1 MKAFLFLFLFPL
13 IAFGQSENVLG
24 GQYEPMRGKYVP
36 PTTSKKQ
43 QEYDFNRSIATFS
56 FAFMGGVIR
65 DDSERARMVKWG
77 VLVGTTV
84 SIGWGKKRSKKAVW
98 RDLGAGALG
107 FTVGSLLK
115 NQLTKIN

>member
-1 MKAFLFLFLFPL
+1 MKGFLLLFLFP
-13 IAFGQSENVLG
+13 AVMSA
-24 GQYEPMRGKYVP
+24 QYFEPMRGKYVP
-36 PTTSKKQ
+36 LSKKQ
-43 QEYDFNRSIATFS
+43 QQYDINRTIATGIFG
-56 FAFMGGVIR
+56 FMGGVIR

-107 FTVGSLLK
+107 FTIGSLIK
-115 NQLTKIN
+115 NSLTKIE

>member
-1 MKAFLFLFLFPL
+1 MFLPLFLSAQL
-13 IAFGQSENVLG
+13 
-24 GQYEPMRGKYVP
+24 YEPIRGKYVP
-36 PTTSKKQ
+36 PISKKQ
-43 QEYDFNRSIATFS
+43 QEYDLNRSIATFS

-107 FTVGSLLK
+107 FAVGSLLK
-115 NQLTKIN
+115 KQLTKIE

>member
-1 MKAFLFLFLFPL
+1 MRIFLLLFLFP
-13 IAFGQSENVLG
+13 AVMSAQYFEPVRG
-24 GQYEPMRGKYVP
+24 GYVP
-36 PTTSKKQ
+36 PTSKKQ
-43 QEYDFNRSIATFS
+43 QEYDLNRSIATFS

-84 SIGWGKKRSKKAVW
+84 SIGWGKKRTRKAVG
-98 RDLGAGALG
+98 RDFLAAALG

-115 NQLTKIN
+115 NQLTKIE